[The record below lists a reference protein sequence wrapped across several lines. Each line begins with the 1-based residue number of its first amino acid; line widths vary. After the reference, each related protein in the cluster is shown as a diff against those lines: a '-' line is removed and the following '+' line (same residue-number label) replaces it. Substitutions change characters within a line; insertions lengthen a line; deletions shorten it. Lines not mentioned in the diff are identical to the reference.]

1 MDPVETKM
9 PVLCPP
15 ARRGLVAAIVWLP
28 VGKQQLYFS
37 FAELGVSRLRRD

>member
-28 VGKQQLYFS
+28 EGKQQLYFS
-37 FAELGVSRLRRD
+37 FAELGASRLRRD